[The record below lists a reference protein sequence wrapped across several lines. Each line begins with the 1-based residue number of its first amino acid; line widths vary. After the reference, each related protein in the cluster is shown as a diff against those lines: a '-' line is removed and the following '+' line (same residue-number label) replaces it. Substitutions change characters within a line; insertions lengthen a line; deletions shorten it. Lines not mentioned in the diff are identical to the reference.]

1 MPWLILLFIALPLAE
16 LYVIIEIGS
25 AIGALPTIAI
35 LFGDGVLGAVLL
47 RAQGR
52 TAWRRFNAAL
62 AEGRMPGREIFDGAM
77 ILVGGALLLTPGF
90 ITDGVGVLLL
100 LPPSRALLRRAL
112 ARRVAGRAASGGP
125 VFAWGR
131 VGRQPGRGADDRRR
145 AGRRAGGRE
154 PGDPWS
160 RPTGTPYDVEG
171 TAEEVQR
178 AERELPDASDDGHR

>member
-90 ITDGVGVLLL
+90 ITDGVGVLCL
-100 LPPSRALLRRAL
+100 LPPSRALLRGAL
-112 ARRVAGRAASGGP
+112 ARRVARRTESGGP
-125 VFAWGR
+125 VFVWGR
-131 VGRQPGRGADDRRR
+131 SGRPPGRGTGHRWPPGRGA
-145 AGRRAGGRE
+145 GGRE
-154 PGDPWS
+154 RGDPWS
-160 RPTGTPYDVEG
+160 GPTRTPYDVEG
-171 TAEEVQR
+171 TAEEIR
-178 AERELPDASDDGHR
+178 RGERELPDASDDGHR